1 MTFRLDLRI
10 ENPVRQGTPEEPDW
24 DLDLVALHTCE
35 ALEEAGAVFVVS
47 GFGDPQWPVDVQFDL
62 ASVVPQLPQ
71 VMSDLAAQRRTE
83 INFYEQGVQR
93 TVEMTPQ
100 GTSGVL
106 LHCRSFGNWTP
117 LSADETVEL
126 ADLEEMVGGLAVKFA
141 GAVAEIYPELVTVP
155 PLPQW
160 LDRGA
165 AISS

>member
-1 MTFRLDLRI
+1 MTFHLDLRI
-10 ENPVRQGTPEEPDW
+10 ENLVRQGTPEEPDW

-35 ALEEAGAVFVVS
+35 VLEETGAVFVVS

-71 VMSDLAAQRRTE
+71 VISDLAAERQTE
-83 INFYEQGVQR
+83 INLYEQGVQR

-100 GTSGVL
+100 GASSVL
-106 LHCRSFGNWTP
+106 LRCKSFGDWNP
-117 LSADETVEL
+117 LSADETMTL
-126 ADLEEMVGGLAVKFA
+126 GDLQEMVGGLAVKFA
-141 GAVAEIYPELVTVP
+141 GAVAEIYPDLATVP

-165 AISS
+165 TISS